1 MMVKP
6 PLFSWPVRVYYE
18 NTDAGGVVYHSNY
31 ITFMERARTEFLRR
45 IGVELG
51 ALERDERVLFAV
63 RSVAVDY
70 RGPARL
76 DDLLDVTV
84 DIKEARPASL
94 TFLQSVRLGERVL
107 CDGEVRVASLSADH
121 FKPTAIPQTLQ
132 GLLDQILLKGTLDGI
147 PS

>member
-45 IGVELG
+45 LGIELG

-70 RGPARL
+70 RSPARL

-84 DIKEARPASL
+84 DIKEARAASL
-94 TFLQSVRLGERVL
+94 TFLQSVRIGERVL

-121 FKPTAIPQTLQ
+121 FKPTAIPPKLQ
-132 GLLDQILLKGTLDGI
+132 GLLDQILLKGSLDGI

>member
-45 IGVELG
+45 LGIELG

-63 RSVAVDY
+63 RSVTVDY
-70 RGPARL
+70 RSPARL